1 MEFNYQAKQPSG
13 DLIEGKIEAPSEDQ
27 AVSLLHQKN
36 LVVLSLNPVKQNVF
50 SVDLSSFLSKP
61 SKKDIVIFTR
71 QMATLVDA
79 DVPLVEGLHTM
90 ARQIEKESFR
100 KVVLSIV
107 SSVEG
112 GASLSVALSEHPA
125 IFGRFYISLVRSGE
139 VAGKL
144 QETLSYLADYLERS
158 AGLTSKIMGA
168 LYYPAFILCAMV
180 VVVIV
185 LMTTVLPNL
194 LSIIKDAGVTDLPLT
209 TKLLMAVTGFF
220 NKFLI
225 PILIAIIGAI
235 AGFLYY
241 IKTPGGRGRFDD
253 FKVKMPRFGKVVRDF
268 YLARIAETLSTLI
281 KAGVPILEGIGI
293 TSDVVGNAT
302 YRNIL
307 LEAAE
312 NVRGGGTISEV
323 FEKHPEFPPLVSSML
338 AIGEKTGRT
347 DFMLENIF
355 GFYKTEAENSIQNL
369 SQLIEPVLILVLG
382 VGVAG
387 LVSAVLMPIYSLVG
401 AG

>member
-13 DLIEGKIEAPSEDQ
+13 DLIEGRIEAPSEDQ

-36 LVVLSLNPVKQNVF
+36 LVILSLKPAQQSLF
-50 SVDLSSFLSKP
+50 TVDLSLLLGKP

-79 DVPLVEGLHTM
+79 DVPLVEGLHTL
-90 ARQIEKESFR
+90 ARQVEKESLR
-100 KVVLSIV
+100 RVILNVV
-107 SSVEG
+107 SSIEG
-112 GASLSVALSEHPA
+112 GASLSVALGEHSE

-139 VAGKL
+139 ISGKL
-144 QETLSYLADYLERS
+144 HEVLSYLADYLERS
-158 AGLTSKIMGA
+158 ASLNSKVVGA
-168 LYYPAFILCAMV
+168 LYYPAFILSAMV
-180 VVVIV
+180 VVVII
-185 LMTTVLPNL
+185 LMTTVLPQL
-194 LSIIKDAGVTDLPLT
+194 LSIIQDAGITDLPLT
-209 TKLLMAVTGFF
+209 TKILVAVTSFF
-220 NKFLI
+220 NKFF
-225 PILIAIIGAI
+225 ILIIIALIGAI

-241 IKTPGGRGRFDD
+241 IKTPGGKARFDD

-281 KAGVPILEGIGI
+281 KAGVPILDGLTI
-293 TSDVVGNAT
+293 TADVVGNTT

-307 LEAAE
+307 LEARD
-312 NVRGGGTISEV
+312 NVQSGGTISEIL
-323 FEKHPEFPPLVSSML
+323 EKYPEFPPLVSSML
-338 AIGEKTGRT
+338 AIGQKTGRT
-347 DFMLENIF
+347 DFMLDNIF
-355 GFYKTEAENSIQNL
+355 KFYKAEAENAIQNL

-382 VGVAG
+382 VGVAL

>member
-1 MEFNYQAKQPSG
+1 LEFLYQAKQSTG
-13 DLIEGKIEAPSEDQ
+13 DLVEGKIEAPSEDQ

-36 LVVLSLNPVKQNVF
+36 LVVLSLKPVRRGLLAQDIMSVF
-50 SVDLSSFLSKP
+50 NRP

-90 ARQIEKESFR
+90 ARQTEKESFK
-100 KVVLSIV
+100 KVILSVI

-112 GASLSVALSEHPA
+112 GASLSVALGEHGR
-125 IFGRFYISLVRSGE
+125 IFGRFYISLVRTGE

-158 AGLTSKIMGA
+158 ASLNSKIMGA
-168 LYYPAFILCAMV
+168 LYYPAFILFAMV
-180 VVVIV
+180 VVVII
-185 LMTTVLPNL
+185 LMTTVLPQL
-194 LSIIKDAGVTDLPLT
+194 LSIIKDAGITDMPLT
-209 TKLLMAVTGFF
+209 TKILIAVTSFF

-225 PILIAIIGAI
+225 PILIVVIGAI
-235 AGFLYY
+235 SGLLYY
-241 IKTPGGRGRFDD
+241 IKIPSGRAKFDN
-253 FKVKMPRFGKVVRDF
+253 FKVKMPQFGKVVRGF
-268 YLARIAETLSTLI
+268 YLARVAETLSTLI
-281 KAGVPILEGIGI
+281 KAGVPILEGLGI
-293 TSDVVGNAT
+293 TSDVVGNIT
-302 YRNIL
+302 YQNIL
-307 LEAAE
+307 LEAKE
-312 NVRGGGTISEV
+312 NVRSGGTISEV
-323 FEKHPEFPPLVSSML
+323 FEKHAEFPPLVSSML

-347 DFMLENIF
+347 DFMLESIF
-355 GFYKTEAENSIQNL
+355 KFYKTESENAIQNL

-387 LVSAVLMPIYSLVG
+387 LVSAVLLPIYSLVG

>member
-79 DVPLVEGLHTM
+79 DVPLVEGLYTM
-90 ARQIEKESFR
+90 TRQIEKESFR
-100 KVVLSIV
+100 KVILSIV

-125 IFGRFYISLVRSGE
+125 IFGRFYISLVKSGE

-158 AGLTSKIMGA
+158 TGLTSKIMGA

-180 VVVIV
+180 VVVII
-185 LMTTVLPNL
+185 LMTTILPNL
-194 LSIIKDAGVTDLPLT
+194 LSIIKDAGVTDLPFT
-209 TKLLMAVTGFF
+209 TRFLMSVTGFF

-225 PILIAIIGAI
+225 PIVIVIVGTI
-235 AGFLYY
+235 AGLLYY
-241 IKTPGGRGRFDD
+241 IKTPEGRARYDN
-253 FKVKMPRFGKVVRDF
+253 FKVKMPRFGKTIRDF

-281 KAGVPILEGIGI
+281 KAGIPILEGLEI
-293 TSDVVGNAT
+293 TSDVVGNTT
-302 YRNIL
+302 YRRIL
-307 LEAAE
+307 LEARD
-312 NVRGGGTISEV
+312 NVRGGGTISEILG
-323 FEKHPEFPPLVSSML
+323 KHPEFPPLVSSML

-355 GFYKTEAENSIQNL
+355 EFYKAESENAIQNL
-369 SQLIEPVLILVLG
+369 SQLIEPVLILILG
-382 VGVAG
+382 VGVAF

>member
-1 MEFNYQAKQPSG
+1 MEFNYRAKQPSG
-13 DLIEGKIEAPSEDQ
+13 DLIEGRIEAPSEEE

-36 LVVLSLNPVKQNVF
+36 LVVLGLESNQKSIL
-50 SVDLSSFLSKP
+50 SADLGFLLSKP
-61 SKKDIVIFTR
+61 SRKDIVIFTR

-79 DVPLVEGLHTM
+79 DVPLVEGLRTM
-90 ARQIEKESFR
+90 ARQIEKESFKR
-100 KVVLSIV
+100 VVLSVV
-107 SSVEG
+107 SAVEG
-112 GASLSVALSEHPA
+112 GASLSVALSEHKK
-125 IFGRFYISLVRSGE
+125 IFGRFYISLVKTGE

-158 AGLTSKIMGA
+158 AGLNSKVRGA
-168 LYYPAFILCAMV
+168 LAYPVFILCAMV
-180 VVVIV
+180 IV
-185 LMTTVLPNL
+185 AIILVTTILPQL
-194 LSIIKDAGVTDLPLT
+194 LSIIRDAGISDVPLT
-209 TKLLMAVTGFF
+209 TKILIAVTDFL

-225 PILIAIIGAI
+225 PIAIAVIGAVI
-235 AGFLYY
+235 GILYY
-241 IKTPGGRGRFDD
+241 IKTPEGRAKFDNLAL
-253 FKVKMPRFGKVVRDF
+253 KMPQFGGVIKSF

-281 KAGVPILEGIGI
+281 KAGVPILEGLEIA
-293 TSDVVGNAT
+293 SDVVGNSN

-323 FEKHPEFPPLVSSML
+323 FEKHREFPPLVSSML

-347 DFMLENIF
+347 DFMLESIF
-355 GFYKTEAENSIQNL
+355 KFYKAEAENSIQNL
-369 SQLIEPVLILVLG
+369 SQLIEPVLILILG

-387 LVSAVLMPIYSLVG
+387 LVSAVLLPIYSLVG

>member
-1 MEFNYQAKQPSG
+1 VEFNYQAKQPSG

-79 DVPLVEGLHTM
+79 DVPLVEGLYTM
-90 ARQIEKESFR
+90 TRQIEKESFR
-100 KVVLSIV
+100 KVILSIV

-125 IFGRFYISLVRSGE
+125 IFGRFYISLVKSGE

-158 AGLTSKIMGA
+158 TGLTSKIMGA

-180 VVVIV
+180 VVVII
-185 LMTTVLPNL
+185 LMTTILPNL
-194 LSIIKDAGVTDLPLT
+194 LSIIKDAGVTDLPFT
-209 TKLLMAVTGFF
+209 TRFLMSVTGFF

-225 PILIAIIGAI
+225 PIVIVIVGTI
-235 AGFLYY
+235 AGLLYY
-241 IKTPGGRGRFDD
+241 IKTPEGRARYDN
-253 FKVKMPRFGKVVRDF
+253 FKVKMPRFGKTIRDF

-281 KAGVPILEGIGI
+281 KAGIPILEGLEI
-293 TSDVVGNAT
+293 TSDVVGNTT
-302 YRNIL
+302 YRRIL
-307 LEAAE
+307 LEARD
-312 NVRGGGTISEV
+312 NVRGGGTISEILG
-323 FEKHPEFPPLVSSML
+323 KHPEFPPLVSSML

-355 GFYKTEAENSIQNL
+355 EFYKAESENAIQNL
-369 SQLIEPVLILVLG
+369 SQLIEPVLILILG
-382 VGVAG
+382 VGVAF